1 MTYKNV
7 LPLWFNVFFFF
18 WLKAI
23 KTLEYNLQ
31 IVFKEIEFSSTFTEI

>member
-1 MTYKNV
+1 MYYHFG
-7 LPLWFNVFFFF
+7 LMFFFF